1 MSEKHNHEDHI
12 DEVNGM
18 KQGHGKVPRFLI
30 IVYAALACWAVFY
43 ALTAKG
49 IDETAS
55 AGGNN
60 AGVSAEAGKVL
71 MGQSCAL
78 CHGQNFKGGLGPTL
92 AGVVDAK
99 GEQYVID
106 ILNNGGTT
114 MTPIAK
120 DNNWTEDQVKS
131 VIEAMKE
138 IK

>member
-49 IDETAS
+49 IDETKPA
-55 AGGNN
+55 N
-60 AGVSAEAGKVL
+60 AATGVSADAGKTL
-71 MGQSCAL
+71 MGTNCAL
-78 CHGQNFKGGLGPTL
+78 CHGQNFKGGMGPTL

-99 GEQYVID
+99 GEEYVIGMMK
-106 ILNNGGTT
+106 NGGVT
-114 MTPIAK
+114 MPAIAK
-120 DNNWTEDQVKS
+120 QNNWNDDQVKS
-131 VIEAMKE
+131 VIEAMKT